1 METNKTIKFA
11 DFPTDEQPVV
21 TRLQVTYSQQSDTIS
36 PTGDDNSITLTY
48 KAGYC
53 TISTNRWAIDNPVEL
68 TEILRHFYSI
78 INEEQ
83 QDELIEL
90 IPKRNRSISNNE
102 NTSSLERDT
111 TKSIND

>member
-21 TRLQVTYSQQSDTIS
+21 TRLQVTYTQQSDSIS

-68 TEILRHFYSI
+68 TAIVQNFYSI
-78 INEEQ
+78 INGNGYKE
-83 QDELIEL
+83 
-90 IPKRNRSISNNE
+90 
-102 NTSSLERDT
+102 
-111 TKSIND
+111 

>member
-11 DFPTDEQPVV
+11 EFPTEEQPVV
-21 TRLQVTYSQQSDTIS
+21 TRLQVTYLQQGDTIS
-36 PTGDDNSITLTY
+36 TTGEDNSIILTY
-48 KAGYC
+48 EAGYC
-53 TISTNRWAIDNPVEL
+53 TISTNRWAIDNPGEL

-90 IPKRNRSISNNE
+90 IPKRNRARGYNE
-102 NTSSLERDT
+102 NS
-111 TKSIND
+111 

>member
-1 METNKTIKFA
+1 METKKNIRFA
-11 DFPTDEQPVV
+11 EFPTDEQTVV
-21 TRLQVTYSQQSDTIS
+21 TRLQVTYLQQGDSIS

-48 KAGYC
+48 ESGYC
-53 TISTNRWAIDNPVEL
+53 TISTNRWAIDTPGEL
-68 TEILRHFYSI
+68 TEILKHFYSI

-90 IPKRNRSISNNE
+90 IPKRNRAISNNE
-102 NTSSLERDT
+102 NTNETDM